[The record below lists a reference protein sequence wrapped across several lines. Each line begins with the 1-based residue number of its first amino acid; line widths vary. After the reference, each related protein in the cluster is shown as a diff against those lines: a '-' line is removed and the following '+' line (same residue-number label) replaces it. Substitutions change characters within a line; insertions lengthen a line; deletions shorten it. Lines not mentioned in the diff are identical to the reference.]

1 MGDCYNPERILQT
14 IIPTGGGSG
23 LKTYEELVR
32 EYRKRQHDTVVDT
45 LATGLT
51 YVDEI
56 AVDTGLLEETGIMT
70 ELTES
75 VTGLL
80 PFMIISV
87 SEGSKVL
94 LGRKPGK
101 TGLKDGAYRMVKTG
115 AAMGVGAAVTGLA
128 GFWAAIPVTMGVR
141 ALFDRYRS
149 KALTGRRV
157 EGRIKRL
164 QELNRFIRREEKET
178 DQELLPEGYD
188 TGIAVQAS
196 GEIQ

>member
-1 MGDCYNPERILQT
+1 M
-14 IIPTGGGSG
+14 
-23 LKTYEELVR
+23 KTYEELVQ

-51 YVDEI
+51 YMDEI
-56 AVDTGLLEETGIMT
+56 AVDTGLLEETGLLT

-75 VTGLL
+75 VSGLL

-87 SEGSKVL
+87 HEGSKVL
-94 LGRKPGK
+94 LGKKPGK
-101 TGLKDGAYRMVKTG
+101 TGLKDGAFRMVKTG

-164 QELNRFIRREEKET
+164 QELNRFIRKDKNDT
-178 DQELLPEGYD
+178 DDTELLPERIEGGSIVAA
-188 TGIAVQAS
+188 T
-196 GEIQ
+196 GEIR

>member
-1 MGDCYNPERILQT
+1 M
-14 IIPTGGGSG
+14 
-23 LKTYEELVR
+23 KTYEELVK
-32 EYRKRQHDTVVDT
+32 EYKKRQHDTVVDT
-45 LATGLT
+45 IATGLT

-56 AVDTGLLEETGIMT
+56 AVDTGLLEETGLLT

-75 VTGLL
+75 VTGFL

-101 TGLKDGAYRMVKTG
+101 TGLKDGAFRMVKTG
-115 AAMGVGAAVTGLA
+115 AAMGVGAAVTGLT
-128 GFWAAIPVTMGVR
+128 GFWAAIPVTIGVR

-157 EGRIKRL
+157 EGRIRRL
-164 QELNRFIRREEKET
+164 QELNKFIRNEKKNTEEA
-178 DQELLPEGYD
+178 ELLPEISG
-188 TGIAVQAS
+188 GAVTAA
-196 GEIQ
+196 GEIR

>member
-1 MGDCYNPERILQT
+1 M
-14 IIPTGGGSG
+14 
-23 LKTYEELVR
+23 KTYEELVQ

-45 LATGLT
+45 IATGLT

-56 AVDTGLLEETGIMT
+56 AVDTGLLEETGLLT

-75 VTGLL
+75 VAGIL

-94 LGRKPGK
+94 LRRKPGK
-101 TGLKDGAYRMVKTG
+101 TGLKDGAFRMVKTG
-115 AAMGVGAAVTGLA
+115 AAMGVGAAVTGLT

-149 KALTGRRV
+149 KTLTGRRV
-157 EGRIKRL
+157 QGRINRL
-164 QELNRFIRREEKET
+164 KELNRFIRREETET
-178 DQELLPEGYD
+178 EEERLTEGAGEV
-188 TGIAVQAS
+188 TPVAAA
-196 GEIQ
+196 GEIR